1 MSNLPRIGYVPY
13 SPTLKAPG
21 DRRRFV
27 AYAQARNLPFELA
40 RFDERY
46 DVVVLSEVADL
57 SIWPNYRQGKIVFDF
72 INSYLS
78 VPRTNWRQLLRGPAW
93 YALGKHK
100 RLRDYL
106 SSLRAMCRRADAVVC
121 TTDEQKEVIS
131 QFCSNVHVILD
142 IHSTVATKI
151 KTQYTASRP
160 FRLVWEG
167 LASNLP
173 QLRHWRQFFA
183 RLLHAGILNCML
195 SPNREFPASG
205 GFFRSDSRRLLAR
218 HFDRVCFHEWKEET
232 CSEILSSCDLAVI
245 PIDLAD
251 RFVTGKPENKLL
263 VQWRMG
269 LPVITSATPAYRRA
283 MNEVETPEL
292 TCQNESQWIAALDR
306 MMSDEAARLDAAKR
320 GRAYAEGKHGSAALL
335 ARWDA
340 MFSSLGFF
348 FGTSPGAHERQ
359 YCGLLIGPT

>member
-1 MSNLPRIGYVPY
+1 MSTLPRIGYVPY
-13 SPTLKAPG
+13 NPTLKAPG

-40 RFDERY
+40 QFNERY
-46 DVVVLSEVADL
+46 DVVILSEVADL
-57 SIWPNYRQGKIVFDF
+57 SIWSNYRQGKVVYDLID
-72 INSYLS
+72 SYLS

-106 SSLRAMCRRADAVVC
+106 SSVRAMCRCADAVVC
-121 TTDEQKEVIS
+121 STDEQKKIIS
-131 QFCSNVHVILD
+131 QFCRNIHVILD
-142 IHSTVATKI
+142 IHSTVVTTI

-167 LASNLP
+167 LGSNLS
-173 QLRHWRQFFA
+173 QLLTLAPILRALATRRDFELHVVTA
-183 RLLHAGILNCML
+183 PESRL
-195 SPNREFPASG
+195 SG
-205 GFFRSDSRRLLAR
+205 GFFRVDSRRFLAR
-218 HFDRVCFHEWKEET
+218 YFDRVRFHDWKEET
-232 CSEILSSCDLAVI
+232 CAEIMSSCDLGVI
-245 PIDLAD
+245 PINLAD
-251 RFVTGKPENKLL
+251 PFAAGKPENKLL

-283 MNEVETPEL
+283 MNEVGTPEL
-292 TCQNESQWIAALDR
+292 TCQNESQWIAALER

-348 FGTSPGAHERQ
+348 FETSLSAHERQ
-359 YCGLLIGPT
+359 SAAGK

>member
-1 MSNLPRIGYVPY
+1 MGGLSNLPRIGYVPY

-46 DVVVLSEVADL
+46 DIVILSEVADL
-57 SIWPNYRQGKIVFDF
+57 SIWPNYRQGKVVYDLID
-72 INSYLS
+72 SYLS

-106 SSLRAMCRRADAVVC
+106 SSVRAMCGRADAVVC
-121 TTDEQKEVIS
+121 STDEQKKTIG
-131 QFCSNVHVILD
+131 QFCRNVHVILD
-142 IHSTVATKI
+142 IHSTVVTKI

-173 QLRHWRQFFA
+173 QLLTLAPILRALATRRDFELHVVTAPEQS
-183 RLLHAGILNCML
+183 RL
-195 SPNREFPASG
+195 PG
-205 GFFRSDSRRLLAR
+205 GFFRLDSRRLLAR
-218 HFDRVCFHEWKEET
+218 YFDRVRFHEWKEET
-232 CSEILSSCDLAVI
+232 CSEIISSCDLGVI
-245 PIDLAD
+245 PINLAD
-251 RFVTGKPENKLL
+251 SLAIGKPENKLL

-269 LPVITSATPAYRRA
+269 LPVITSATPAYCRA
-283 MNEVETPEL
+283 MNEVGTPEL

-348 FGTSPGAHERQ
+348 LGTSPGAHERQ
-359 YCGLLIGPT
+359 SAAGE